1 MLFYSFFL
9 VNIRNRFLFFMNILL
24 PIVFLILFGAVF
36 GKQQTGASVA
46 FYSDRDVNI
55 DFENWTKLSDI
66 PTNEEIKSSPYD
78 AIIIGNDGKI
88 QVFAKS
94 NLLQIDYEL
103 QVFKLRYTS
112 RGSSAPVKVVLN
124 DVKVGKEL
132 TALEYIMIGVIAIS
146 LLSVGMNAGVSIY
159 SEYVRYGL
167 FKRLSVTPISSL
179 RLLLGCAS
187 ANMITGIISSFA
199 VLLLSKFIFGA
210 NLIVSLSQLPEYLLV
225 VISSV
230 SVNLALGTI
239 IGLLFK
245 NAAQSVAQIIYTI
258 FIFFSGVYF
267 PIDFLPKVLRS
278 VSYLTTPRYVHL
290 LFQKVY
296 NIPVLDGFSFYT
308 INTIFIFSGLTIASF
323 AMRKFLHSEN
333 R

>member
-1 MLFYSFFL
+1 MLFYSFL
-9 VNIRNRFLFFMNILL
+9 LLNLRNRFLFFMNILL

-46 FYSDRDVNI
+46 FYSDRELDI
-55 DFENWTKLSDI
+55 DFENWTKLSTV
-66 PTNEEIKSSPYD
+66 PTNEEIKSNPYD
-78 AIIIGNDGKI
+78 AIIIGKDGKI
-88 QVFAKS
+88 QVFSKS

-103 QVFKLRYTS
+103 QVFKLRYIS
-112 RGSSAPVKVVLN
+112 KGSTMPVEVVLN

-132 TALEYIMIGVIAIS
+132 TSLEYIMIGVIAIS

-179 RLLLGCAS
+179 KLLLSCAS

-199 VLLLSKFIFGA
+199 VLLLSKVIFRA
-210 NLIVSLSQLPEYLLV
+210 NLIVGPSQLPEYLLV
-225 VISSV
+225 VVSSV
-230 SVNLALGTI
+230 LVNLALGTI

-267 PIDFLPKVLRS
+267 PIDFLPKTLRL

-296 NIPVLDGFSFYT
+296 NIPVFDNFSFYM
-308 INTIFIFSGLTIASF
+308 INIIFIFSGITIASI
-323 AMRKFLHSEN
+323 ATRKFLRSEN

>member
-36 GKQQTGASVA
+36 GKQQTAPSVA
-46 FYSDRDVNI
+46 FYSDRDVII
-55 DFENWTKLSDI
+55 DFENWTKLSNI
-66 PTNEEIKSSPYD
+66 PTDEEIKSSPYD
-78 AIIIGNDGKI
+78 AVIIGKDGKI
-88 QVFAKS
+88 LVFVKS

-112 RGSSAPVKVVLN
+112 KGSTIPVEVVLN
-124 DVKVGKEL
+124 NVKVGKEL
-132 TALEYIMIGVIAIS
+132 TSLEYIMIGVIAIS

-179 RLLLGCAS
+179 KLLLSSAS

-230 SVNLALGTI
+230 LVNLALGTI

-245 NAAQSVAQIIYTI
+245 NAAQSAAQIIYTI

-267 PIDFLPKVLRS
+267 PIDFLPKALRF

-296 NIPVLDGFSFYT
+296 NIPVLDDFSFYM
-308 INTIFIFSGLTIASF
+308 INAAFIFSGITIASF
-323 AMRKFLHSEN
+323 ATRKFLRSEN
-333 R
+333 K